1 MKRSYVSETVDK
13 IGEQVVVKGWVHTR
27 RDHGKIVLA

>member
-13 IGEQVVVKGWVHTR
+13 IGEQVVVKVGFIPDVMQ
-27 RDHGKIVLA
+27 DCY